1 MRLFFLVTFVLDDE
15 DEEEDEAPDLEED
28 PALELFTE
36 SFVVLLPVDC
46 LFLADVELL
55 DAELFDVEFLVD
67 VSRLFDVSRRDAD
80 AFLPDV
86 LPESVSRAN
95 EVFLPTRFL

>member
-1 MRLFFLVTFVLDDE
+1 M
-15 DEEEDEAPDLEED
+15 
-28 PALELFTE
+28 E

-46 LFLADVELL
+46 LFLADAELF
-55 DAELFDVEFLVD
+55 DVLFDVEFLVD

>member
-1 MRLFFLVTFVLDDE
+1 MVTFVLEDE
-15 DEEEDEAPDLEED
+15 DEDEDEAPDLEED

-36 SFVVLLPVDC
+36 LFMESFVVLLPVDC
-46 LFLADVELL
+46 LFLADAELF
-55 DAELFDVEFLVD
+55 DVLFDVEFLVD